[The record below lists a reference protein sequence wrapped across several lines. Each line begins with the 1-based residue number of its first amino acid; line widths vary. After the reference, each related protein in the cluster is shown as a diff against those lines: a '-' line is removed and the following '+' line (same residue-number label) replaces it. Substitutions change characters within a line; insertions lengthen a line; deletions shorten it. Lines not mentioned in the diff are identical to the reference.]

1 MNTAHIQPEALLTD
15 QIRELRVRSRSS
27 QQGANPVLALYLLVH
42 CVNFRLQVDVSREFV
57 RHSSLLGSVWLAA
70 RAGSLPV

>member
-1 MNTAHIQPEALLTD
+1 MNTAHIQSEALLTD
-15 QIRELRVRSRSS
+15 QMRELRMRSRSP
-27 QQGANPVLALYLLVH
+27 QQGANLVLALNLLVH
-42 CVNFRLQVDVSREFV
+42 CEYFRLQVDVSREFV